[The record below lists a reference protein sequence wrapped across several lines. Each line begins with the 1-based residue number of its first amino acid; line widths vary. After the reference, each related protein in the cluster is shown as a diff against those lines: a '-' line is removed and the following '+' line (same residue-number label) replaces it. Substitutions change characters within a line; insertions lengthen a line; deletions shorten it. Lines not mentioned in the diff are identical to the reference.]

1 MIIFYKDRFRSINLP
16 ARSSPEFQ
24 CVAYE
29 IWFPKLRCG
38 KYAQTWIAAQWN
50 LVIMKS
56 FWTEGYPSF
65 LYEFFPVSRVWQAFG
80 SRDMWANLPN
90 VHFRVLG
97 GPGCCKR
104 LLEIFSRFKS
114 SIFLK
119 PWFFLTKQFLNKTV
133 GKKWNLRLILFNIKT
148 KKPKCQTHF
157 YTIKAQTFK
166 PHSSNSRHDKIA

>member
-50 LVIMKS
+50 VVIMKS

-65 LYEFFPVSRVWQAFG
+65 LCEFFPVSRVWQAFG
-80 SRDMWANLPN
+80 SRVMWANLPN

-104 LLEIFSRFKS
+104 LLEIFSGFKS
-114 SIFLK
+114 SILFK

-133 GKKWNLRLILFNIKT
+133 GKT
-148 KKPKCQTHF
+148 MKPQTNSFQHQNKEAKMPNSF
-157 YTIKAQTFK
+157 LHNQ
-166 PHSSNSRHDKIA
+166 SSNIQTT